1 VDVFIAVVVG
11 LSIVGVIAIVLFCI
25 LVIDD
30 RR

>member
-1 VDVFIAVVVG
+1 MDVFIGVVVG
-11 LSIVGVIAIVLFCI
+11 LSIASVIAIVLFCI

>member
-1 VDVFIAVVVG
+1 VDAFIVVVG